1 MKECSQNEETEEYKK
16 WNKENEK
23 LLAKGHNLLEEFY
36 KERKVEPDVK
46 LQIEEGVGNFRIH
59 NGGEDYQPVIEE
71 EREFTEE
78 EKKIRAEKV
87 GKYRA
92 EMQEFTK
99 FLRNRYFEEVPKSKQ
114 PEIIPKPED
123 LIKPKATPEELEK
136 AGVKPSFK
144 EKLVDF
150 PEGYSM
156 SLKQLENNPEKIVK
170 ISRKENIYRF
180 SPKNNPVESPESLEI
195 IKKSKE
201 HYEELINKYGIAV
214 TPFEYAIDM
223 DEEEKEPV
231 LYSVSD
237 KIYGDNLLTKVK
249 ECKFDENIKEV
260 EDLLIALT
268 NYFEDKFY
276 NDNYYLEDVGN
287 LSNYMYGHRKG
298 ENKDRIYLV
307 DIEPVLSD
315 LNSLEKRKHFY
326 SRMKESFYPH
336 IEYAEK
342 EMGVNLTDV
351 RKEYSDFIEGV
362 KTTSEENNSKTESQ
376 EIQGERLIEY
386 SQKVGSFYASFIENL
401 TKMGEAKN
409 EILNELPDEIRN
421 KFKGFIESIDK
432 NSQLQHVRFSLKEG
446 GAKDLLSKLV
456 ERRGL
461 DKELIDDKSKYEL
474 EEISPGI
481 FVVFMDK
488 DLYLKLHGENV
499 AVATLE
505 KDGVSFISMPKE
517 YRKEK
522 FRNNLYKENL
532 LHESHHIVWSFLL
545 KDEKISIKEADEDKK
560 IAYRFFQNEVTARLC
575 SGGGMMGYSHLLLM
589 DKESLKEFICHFF

>member
-1 MKECSQNEETEEYKK
+1 MKKRKNIK
-16 WNKENEK
+16 NEK

-150 PEGYSM
+150 PVRTLNLDFPEGYSM

-180 SPKNNPVESPESLEI
+180 SPKN
-195 IKKSKE
+195 
-201 HYEELINKYGIAV
+201 

-237 KIYGDNLLTKVK
+237 KIYGDNLLTKFK
-249 ECKFDENIKEV
+249 EFKFDENIKEV

-421 KFKGFIESIDK
+421 KFKGFIERIDK

-560 IAYRFFQNEVTARLC
+560 MAYRFFQDEVTARLC

-589 DKESLKEFICHFF
+589 DKESLKEFRMQDPQKEEETR

>member
-71 EREFTEE
+71 EREFTEK
-78 EKKIRAEKV
+78 EKK
-87 GKYRA
+87 
-92 EMQEFTK
+92 
-99 FLRNRYFEEVPKSKQ
+99 
-114 PEIIPKPED
+114 
-123 LIKPKATPEELEK
+123 
-136 AGVKPSFK
+136 
-144 EKLVDF
+144 
-150 PEGYSM
+150 
-156 SLKQLENNPEKIVK
+156 NNPEKIVK

-237 KIYGDNLLTKVK
+237 KIYGDNLLTKFK
-249 ECKFDENIKEV
+249 EFKFDENIKEV

-287 LSNYMYGHRKG
+287 LSNYMYGQRKG

-386 SQKVGSFYASFIENL
+386 
-401 TKMGEAKN
+401 
-409 EILNELPDEIRN
+409 LNIHR
-421 KFKGFIESIDK
+421 
-432 NSQLQHVRFSLKEG
+432 
-446 GAKDLLSKLV
+446 KL
-456 ERRGL
+456 G
-461 DKELIDDKSKYEL
+461 
-474 EEISPGI
+474 
-481 FVVFMDK
+481 VF
-488 DLYLKLHGENV
+488 
-499 AVATLE
+499 T
-505 KDGVSFISMPKE
+505 
-517 YRKEK
+517 
-522 FRNNLYKENL
+522 
-532 LHESHHIVWSFLL
+532 
-545 KDEKISIKEADEDKK
+545 
-560 IAYRFFQNEVTARLC
+560 
-575 SGGGMMGYSHLLLM
+575 LLL
-589 DKESLKEFICHFF
+589 